1 MRYSVSSRQPYSVIK
16 KADEIRFIY
25 ADRDKIFD
33 LIENYSDKAIILD
46 VPNQEEDWDN
56 WQMYSE
62 KFAEFYI
69 ALHDLSRADAF
80 NVMNIKWFWP
90 FPITSFYELSM
101 IIDLRPSYIMLGP
114 PLSFDLEK
122 VQKVIKGAC
131 GESIPVRMT
140 ANVAYPKYL
149 SNEKVNGLCGQW
161 VRPEDVALYEPYI
174 QCFDFEGCQSLKE
187 EEVLL
192 TTYQAG
198 VWPGNL
204 NLLIKRLD
212 FNVDNRA
219 IPEEVGPARINC
231 GQKCWSGSGCKLCV
245 SAFMFAEAI
254 RKERDKRRQ
263 QSAVENL

>member
-1 MRYSVSSRQPYSVIK
+1 MRYSVSGRQPYSVIK

-33 LIENYSDKAIILD
+33 LIENYSDKTIILD
-46 VPNQEEDWDN
+46 VPNQEEDWSN
-56 WQMYSE
+56 WQMYNE
-62 KFAEFYI
+62 KFSEFYI

-80 NVMNIKWFWP
+80 NVMGIKWFWP
-90 FPITSFYELSM
+90 FPITTFYELSM
-101 IIDLRPSYIMLGP
+101 VIDLHPSYIMLGP

-122 VQKVIKGAC
+122 VQKEIKKTC
-131 GESIPVRMT
+131 GEPIPVRMT
-140 ANVAYPKYL
+140 ANVAHPKYL
-149 SNEKVNGLCGQW
+149 PNEKINGLCGQW

-204 NLLIKRLD
+204 NLLIKRLN

-219 IPEEVGPARINC
+219 IPEEVGLARINC
-231 GQKCWSGSGCKLCV
+231 GQKCWSGSGCELCI
-245 SAFMFAEAI
+245 STFMFAEAI
-254 RKERDKRRQ
+254 RKERDRRRQ